1 MVTGAT
7 HFYSSNLVCGSCSG
21 PVMGRP
27 HVPLPAWGG
36 LLSACV
42 DRKLELI
49 VRACIL
55 LLGLP
60 AATCDFAQVVSVP

>member
-1 MVTGAT
+1 
-7 HFYSSNLVCGSCSG
+7 
-21 PVMGRP
+21 MGRP
-27 HVPLPAWGG
+27 PVPLPAWGG
-36 LLSACV
+36 LLSASV